1 MTTKIV
7 TQTQTQ
13 VQTQTPI
20 KPPRLID
27 LSVSCCSSES
37 EYNKSSNVLLDDTY
51 RIWQTKDKT
60 GKAFIEL
67 QFPTPS
73 LIHQIDITNAGSA
86 FIEVLVG
93 LVTWEPTEFL
103 VLVPLTNFMSL
114 SETTNKTNRNRMK
127 SFNTSNFSS
136 QTVPRKWER
145 VRIVCSQPWLDD
157 NLGVSLVKI
166 YAPPLKTTPTPTPTI
181 TTTKLSSSSS
191 NNNNNNNNVTPQI
204 KSEKLGDSSNEID
217 LTDTSA
223 SNLMDTS
230 FESEPNIPL
239 KSDKTQILNFIPEL
253 KRSNSS
259 TPKKLSK
266 SATVMLSNPLPGQV
280 LVINQKSKSK
290 GVNKEPEKEIETEEE
305 DEEEKIE
312 IKKKLDQQQK
322 KQSSSQQSSSS
333 QQQQQQQQKQK
344 SKLVE
349 PKQSDE
355 DDSMQDIKIINN
367 NRNENQTKSTE
378 RKSLEKL
385 TNTNDGETD
394 EECDDLQIIA
404 TPKQQQK
411 LTPFGNL
418 LKGVVLVIGGIQNPQ
433 RGEIRE
439 KALEMGAGYKPD
451 WCREATHLVTPFRG
465 TDKFKIAQ
473 KSGGSIIKPK
483 WIEDCYKL
491 KSRLPIKNYTFQDH
505 DDSDGDGDGQQDDIA
520 EKIASAKKAKK
531 TISTDS
537 TSKKRKKKGAPGS
550 DDSDDDSHIPNVYDY
565 NDGFID
571 NSFSSSE
578 ASDDDKEKDP
588 DHVDDHVHENV
599 DDLLNDGLD
608 YLKRTYGYKPDRDLI
623 QHNPYHKKQKNH
635 HSSDNN
641 NNNTYKSSPSYKPN
655 KYYNEEYDND
665 NNNNNNSSSGS
676 SKNKTNNNDNDDESQ
691 LTTTT
696 TTKNKDKK
704 EKEEKISYKPK
715 QQKLDEFDDDSLFD
729 NHDTVLM
736 TPEQIKEEIDRLV
749 NNYNNGNDN
758 ENNENSNNKNNNS
771 NNNNSK
777 NNKSTINGPT
787 SPNKSTDD
795 YLEGNSKKLS
805 PSQQSS
811 QQSSQSTTNKNQVK
825 DSIIPEKC
833 STQLPKNN
841 PHDFKGKEYIL
852 NPLPSFFE
860 GFEFYLSVKDEALR
874 KNIVRLTTAYKGSIS
889 SIPTNSTKFIIT
901 DKTVWDR
908 LFDITKQKYPNVLFL
923 SPSFIMQSHNYQKLS
938 PIDKH
943 LILKSK

>member
-7 TQTQTQ
+7 TQS
-13 VQTQTPI
+13 QTQTPM

-37 EYNKSSNVLLDDTY
+37 EFNKSSNVLLDDTY

-67 QFPTPS
+67 QFPIPS

-127 SFNTSNFSS
+127 SFDTSNFSS

-157 NLGVSLVKI
+157 NLGISLVKI
-166 YAPPLKTTPTPTPTI
+166 YAPPSKITTPP
-181 TTTKLSSSSS
+181 TTTKLSLSSSS
-191 NNNNNNNNVTPQI
+191 NNNLTPQI
-204 KSEKLGDSSNEID
+204 KSEKLGDSANDID

-223 SNLMDTS
+223 SNLIDTS
-230 FESEPNIPL
+230 FESDPNIPL
-239 KSDKTQILNFIPEL
+239 KSDKTQMLNFVPEL

-305 DEEEKIE
+305 DEDEKIE

-322 KQSSSQQSSSS
+322 KQSSQESSS
-333 QQQQQQQQKQK
+333 QQKIPQKQK

-355 DDSMQDIKIINN
+355 DDSMQDIKIVNN
-367 NRNENQTKSTE
+367 NNNNVKNENQTKSTQ
-378 RKSLEKL
+378 RNSLEKL

-451 WCREATHLVTPFRG
+451 WCREATHLVTPFKG

-491 KSRLPIKNYTFQDH
+491 KSRLPIKNYTFQD
-505 DDSDGDGDGQQDDIA
+505 DDSDSDQDDIA

-578 ASDDDKEKDP
+578 ASDDKEKDP
-588 DHVDDHVHENV
+588 DHLDDHVHENV

-641 NNNTYKSSPSYKPN
+641 NYKSSPSYKPN
-655 KYYNEEYDND
+655 KYYNEEYDNN
-665 NNNNNNSSSGS
+665 NNNNNNSSSSSSSS
-676 SKNKTNNNDNDDESQ
+676 SKNKTNNNNNDEFELSS
-691 LTTTT
+691 TA
-696 TTKNKDKK
+696 TKNKDKK

-715 QQKLDEFDDDSLFD
+715 QQKLEEFDDDSLFD

-758 ENNENSNNKNNNS
+758 ENNENSNNKNNN
-771 NNNNSK
+771 NNSNK

-787 SPNKSTDD
+787 SPNKSTTDD
-795 YLEGNSKKLS
+795 YLEGNNKKLS
-805 PSQQSS
+805 PSR
-811 QQSSQSTTNKNQVK
+811 QQSSQSITNKNQLK

-874 KNIVRLTTAYKGSIS
+874 KNIVRLITAYKGSIS

-908 LFDITKQKYPNVLFL
+908 LFDITKQKYPNILFL

>member
-1 MTTKIV
+1 MTTKII
-7 TQTQTQ
+7 TQT
-13 VQTQTPI
+13 QTQTPI
-20 KPPRLID
+20 KTPRLID

-127 SFNTSNFSS
+127 SFNTSKFSS

-157 NLGVSLVKI
+157 NLGISLVKI
-166 YAPPLKTTPTPTPTI
+166 YAPPSNKSTGSSTRLS
-181 TTTKLSSSSS
+181 LSSSASS
-191 NNNNNNNNVTPQI
+191 SNVTPQI
-204 KSEKLGDSSNEID
+204 KSEKLGSDSNETD
-217 LTDTSA
+217 LTDISN

-230 FESEPNIPL
+230 VESDPNVPL
-239 KSDKTQILNFIPEL
+239 KSDKTQVLSFVPEL
-253 KRSNSS
+253 KRSNSA
-259 TPKKLSK
+259 TQKKLSK
-266 SATVMLSNPLPGQV
+266 SATMMLSNPLPGQV
-280 LVINQKSKSK
+280 LVINQKSK
-290 GVNKEPEKEIETEEE
+290 GINKEPEKEIETEEE
-305 DEEEKIE
+305 DEDQKIE

-322 KQSSSQQSSSS
+322 QQSSSQQQKKSSQQSLSSSSSSSSSSS
-333 QQQQQQQQKQK
+333 QQQKTPQKQK

-349 PKQSDE
+349 PKQSD
-355 DDSMQDIKIINN
+355 DDSMQDIKIVNN
-367 NRNENQTKSTE
+367 NNKNETKSTQ
-378 RKSLEKL
+378 RKPLEKL

-394 EECDDLQIIA
+394 EECDDLQVIA

-451 WCREATHLVTPFRG
+451 WCREATHLVTPFKG

-473 KSGGSIIKPK
+473 KSGGSIVKPK

-491 KSRLPIKNYTFQDH
+491 KSRLPIKNYTFQD
-505 DDSDGDGDGQQDDIA
+505 DVSDSDDQDNIA
-520 EKIASAKKAKK
+520 AKIASAKKAKK

-578 ASDDDKEKDP
+578 ASDEEKDP
-588 DHVDDHVHENV
+588 DHVDDHVHENI

-623 QHNPYHKKQKNH
+623 QHNPYHKKQKHLH

-641 NNNTYKSSPSYKPN
+641 YKSSPSYKPN
-655 KYYNEEYDND
+655 KYYNEEYDSS
-665 NNNNNNSSSGS
+665 NNSNSSS
-676 SKNKTNNNDNDDESQ
+676 SKKKKTNNHADDDDESQ
-691 LTTTT
+691 LSTLTTTT
-696 TTKNKDKK
+696 TNNKD
-704 EKEEKISYKPK
+704 EKISYKPK
-715 QQKLDEFDDDSLFD
+715 QEKLEEFDDDSLFE

-749 NNYNNGNDN
+749 NNYNNSNDN
-758 ENNENSNNKNNNS
+758 ENNSNNI
-771 NNNNSK
+771 K
-777 NNKSTINGPT
+777 NNKST
-787 SPNKSTDD
+787 SPNKS
-795 YLEGNSKKLS
+795 NSTVTNNKKLSSS
-805 PSQQSS
+805 PSQQ
-811 QQSSQSTTNKNQVK
+811 QPSSQSPTNKSDVE
-825 DSIIPEKC
+825 DSIIPQKC

-874 KNIVRLTTAYKGSIS
+874 KNIVRLITAYKGSIS
-889 SIPTNSTKFIIT
+889 SVPTNLTKFIIT

-938 PIDKH
+938 PVDKH

>member
-1 MTTKIV
+1 MTTKII
-7 TQTQTQ
+7 TQTP
-13 VQTQTPI
+13 TQTPI
-20 KPPRLID
+20 KTPRLID

-127 SFNTSNFSS
+127 SFNTSKFSS

-157 NLGVSLVKI
+157 NLGISLVKI
-166 YAPPLKTTPTPTPTI
+166 YAPPSNKSTGSSTRLS
-181 TTTKLSSSSS
+181 LSSSASS
-191 NNNNNNNNVTPQI
+191 NVTPQI
-204 KSEKLGDSSNEID
+204 KSEKLGGDSNDID
-217 LTDTSA
+217 LTDISN

-230 FESEPNIPL
+230 VESDPNIPL
-239 KSDKTQILNFIPEL
+239 KSDKTQVLNFVPEL
-253 KRSNSS
+253 KRSNSA
-259 TPKKLSK
+259 TQKKLSK
-266 SATVMLSNPLPGQV
+266 SATIMLSNPLPGQV

-290 GVNKEPEKEIETEEE
+290 GINKEPEKEIETEEE
-305 DEEEKIE
+305 DEDQKIE

-322 KQSSSQQSSSS
+322 QQQSSS
-333 QQQQQQQQKQK
+333 QQQQQQQQQKSSQHSLSSSQQQKTPQKQK

-355 DDSMQDIKIINN
+355 DDSMQDIKIVNN
-367 NRNENQTKSTE
+367 NNKNETKSTQ
-378 RKSLEKL
+378 RKPLEKL

-394 EECDDLQIIA
+394 EECDDLQVIA

-451 WCREATHLVTPFRG
+451 WCREATHLVTPFKG

-473 KSGGSIIKPK
+473 KSGGSIVKPK

-491 KSRLPIKNYTFQDH
+491 KSRLPIKNYTFQD
-505 DDSDGDGDGQQDDIA
+505 DDSDSDDQDNIA
-520 EKIASAKKAKK
+520 AKIASAKKAKK

-578 ASDDDKEKDP
+578 ASDEEKDP
-588 DHVDDHVHENV
+588 DHVDDHVHENI

-623 QHNPYHKKQKNH
+623 QHNPYHKKQKHHH

-641 NNNTYKSSPSYKPN
+641 YKSSPSYKPN
-655 KYYNEEYDND
+655 KYYNEEYDSSS
-665 NNNNNNSSSGS
+665 NNNNNSNSSS
-676 SKNKTNNNDNDDESQ
+676 SKKKRTNNHADDDDDDESQ
-691 LTTTT
+691 LSTSTTTT
-696 TTKNKDKK
+696 TNNKD

-715 QQKLDEFDDDSLFD
+715 QEKLEEFDDDSLFE

-749 NNYNNGNDN
+749 NNYNNSNDN
-758 ENNENSNNKNNNS
+758 ENNNSNNI
-771 NNNNSK
+771 K
-777 NNKSTINGPT
+777 NNKSTINIST
-787 SPNKSTDD
+787 SPNKS
-795 YLEGNSKKLS
+795 NSTVTNNKKLSSS
-805 PSQQSS
+805 PSQQQS
-811 QQSSQSTTNKNQVK
+811 SSQSPTNKSDVE
-825 DSIIPEKC
+825 DSIIPRKC

-874 KNIVRLTTAYKGSIS
+874 KNIVRLITAYKGSIS
-889 SIPTNSTKFIIT
+889 SVPTNLTKFIIT

-938 PIDKH
+938 PVDKH

>member
-1 MTTKIV
+1 MTTTKTIT
-7 TQTQTQ
+7 TQATT
-13 VQTQTPI
+13 TPT
-20 KPPRLID
+20 PRLID

-114 SETTNKTNRNRMK
+114 SETTNKTNRNRSK
-127 SFNTSNFSS
+127 SFNTSKFSL

-157 NLGVSLVKI
+157 NLGISLVKI
-166 YAPPLKTTPTPTPTI
+166 YAPPSNKKDS
-181 TTTKLSSSSS
+181 TTKLSLSS
-191 NNNNNNNNVTPQI
+191 NNITPQL
-204 KSEKLGDSSNEID
+204 KTEKLGDNGIE
-217 LTDTSA
+217 LTDTSS
-223 SNLMDTS
+223 SNIMDTNI
-230 FESEPNIPL
+230 ESDPNTQL
-239 KSDKTQILNFIPEL
+239 KSDKTQALSFVSEL

-266 SATVMLSNPLPGQV
+266 SATVLLSNPLPGQV

-290 GVNKEPEKEIETEEE
+290 GIKEPEKEIETEEE
-305 DEEEKIE
+305 DEIEKNE
-312 IKKKLDQQQK
+312 IKKKLDQQQQQQ
-322 KQSSSQQSSSS
+322 KQASQKSSQQP
-333 QQQQQQQQKQK
+333 QKQK
-344 SKLVE
+344 SKLTE

-367 NRNENQTKSTE
+367 GNKNENKNKSPE
-378 RKSLEKL
+378 RKPLEKL

-394 EECDDLQIIA
+394 EECVDFQVIA

-418 LKGVVLVIGGIQNPQ
+418 LKGVVLVIGGITNPQ

-451 WCREATHLVTPFRG
+451 WCREATHLVTPFKG
-465 TDKFKIAQ
+465 TDKFKVAQ
-473 KSGGSIIKPK
+473 KSGGSIVKPK
-483 WIEDCYKL
+483 WIEDCYKS
-491 KSRLPIKNYTFQDH
+491 KSRLPIKKYTFQDYESGSDE
-505 DDSDGDGDGQQDDIA
+505 DDTA
-520 EKIASAKKAKK
+520 KIAAATKKAKK

-578 ASDDDKEKDP
+578 ASEEKDP
-588 DHVDDHVHENV
+588 DHLDEHVHENV
-599 DDLLNDGLD
+599 GDLLNDGLD

-635 HSSDNN
+635 HTSENN
-641 NNNTYKSSPSYKPN
+641 GYKSSHSYKPN
-655 KYYNEEYDND
+655 KYYNESFSD
-665 NNNNNNSSSGS
+665 NNNNNN
-676 SKNKTNNNDNDDESQ
+676 NDDDDDNNRLQTSN
-691 LTTTT
+691 
-696 TTKNKDKK
+696 KKDKK
-704 EKEEKISYKPK
+704 EEKNSYKPK
-715 QQKLDEFDDDSLFD
+715 QQNLEEFDDDSLFD

-736 TPEQIKEEIDRLV
+736 TPEQIKDEIDRLV
-749 NNYNNGNDN
+749 NNYNNSDDDI
-758 ENNENSNNKNNNS
+758 NSNNKI
-771 NNNNSK
+771 K
-777 NNKSTINGPT
+777 NKPTTNGSI
-787 SPNKSTDD
+787 SPNIS
-795 YLEGNSKKLS
+795 NSSANGTKKIS
-805 PSQQSS
+805 SPPSQQ
-811 QQSSQSTTNKNQVK
+811 QQSPSKKNEVE
-825 DSIIPEKC
+825 DSIIPQKC

-841 PHDFKGKEYIL
+841 AHDFKGKEYIL

-860 GFEFYLSVKDEALR
+860 GFEFYLSIKDEALR
-874 KNIVRLTTAYKGSIS
+874 KNIIRLITAYKGSIS
-889 SIPTNSTKFIIT
+889 AVPTNSTNFIIT

-923 SPSFIMQSHNYQKLS
+923 GPSFVMQSHNYQKFS
-938 PIDKH
+938 SVDKH